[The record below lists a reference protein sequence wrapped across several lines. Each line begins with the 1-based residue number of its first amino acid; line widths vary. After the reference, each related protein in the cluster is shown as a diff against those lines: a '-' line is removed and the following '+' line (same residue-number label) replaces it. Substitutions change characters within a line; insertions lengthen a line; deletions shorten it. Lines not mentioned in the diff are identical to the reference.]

1 MSTIVCWTTVSAMR
15 CQIILIT
22 RIRLRRSFKSP
33 ATCSRSIKLSVV
45 RSSTIKTSSH
55 WLRSSPIRRSS
66 KVMGQQAVIWMPRKG
81 RPKANNLKIQ
91 RSASS
96 FLIPSRNCK
105 RSELTRKTNCLWSI
119 QRKSSSPYT
128 SVPRWMSQTSTAST
142 NGRKWSQMIWTRT
155 RRKRCLK
162 RMQGGRQRAVATTH
176 SLSSALWC
184 LKIRRAWSG
193 KVTTWTWRTWQIR

>member
-1 MSTIVCWTTVSAMR
+1 MTSFIVCWTTVIAMR
-15 CQIILIT
+15 SPIILIS
-22 RIRLRRSFKSP
+22 RIRLSRSFKSP
-33 ATCSRSIKLSVV
+33 ATCSWSIKLSVV

-55 WLRSSPIRRSS
+55 WSRSSLKRRSS

-96 FLIPSRNCK
+96 FLIRTRNCK
-105 RSELTRKTNCLWSI
+105 RSVLTRKTNCLWSI
-119 QRKSSSPYT
+119 RRKSSSPFS
-128 SVPRWMSQTSTAST
+128 SVQKWMLPTSTAST
-142 NGRKWSQMIWTRT
+142 NGRRWSQMIWTRT

-162 RMQGGRQRAVATTH
+162 RMLGGRQRAVATTH

-184 LKIRRAWSG
+184 PKIRHAWSG
-193 KVTTWTWRTWQIR
+193 KVTIWT